1 MPAWHKHTD
10 RVSVRRC
17 CCHSQRSLCSAELQ
31 VFIDPQ
37 NGWSWKD
44 PRGPSGPIPCSAQR
58 HPQLHQC
65 SERPPAQCR
74 LFPFSS
80 HKTKNKSPFKLNA
93 SVARERSDREDISK
107 HLHDTPLTLRSR
119 TVRPS
124 VLRAEQE
131 LLPPP
136 PPPGPPHRSQ
146 PPFCCSGPAPRPD
159 GSARPSRSAARA
171 AARGRCARSQD
182 ALRRRARRRKGARRG
197 ARRRPEERP
206 RSPGAGGSDG
216 GGGVG
221 SGPAGAADP
230 NRSALSAPPPPLAAD
245 GTSLLPFVPPPAPS
259 TPVPPLSNNFHV
271 RFHFFSRSE
280 ISKPS
285 ARRIVH
291 MKTNYTKSIFNH
303 SAAS

>member
-93 SVARERSDREDISK
+93 SVARERSDREDISE

-159 GSARPSRSAARA
+159 GSARPSRSAGRQGALRPFARRAPTARTQAQRGAEGRA
-171 AARGRCARSQD
+171 AAAGGAPAEPRGR
-182 ALRRRARRRKGARRG
+182 G
-197 ARRRPEERP
+197 E
-206 RSPGAGGSDG
+206 
-216 GGGVG
+216 
-221 SGPAGAADP
+221 
-230 NRSALSAPPPPLAAD
+230 
-245 GTSLLPFVPPPAPS
+245 
-259 TPVPPLSNNFHV
+259 
-271 RFHFFSRSE
+271 
-280 ISKPS
+280 
-285 ARRIVH
+285 
-291 MKTNYTKSIFNH
+291 
-303 SAAS
+303 